1 MSNFNCGALHT
12 TSGYKLIDRNFRIL
26 LCLLMVFALCEH
38 VRYYHNHI
46 FRIICVLFLKD
57 KGSVQPIF
65 PRDSGK
71 RGNQGELDNGRKWK
85 SQGKLFLPYR
95 KCVFSTILQSKYI
108 EKPYRNNFSVNVSL
122 LSSNGYN
129 WRPNPIPTP
138 TTSHNQILSKK
149 EI

>member
-46 FRIICVLFLKD
+46 FRVICVLFLKD

-138 TTSHNQILSKK
+138 PPSHNQIPSKK
-149 EI
+149 GI